1 MKFNR
6 LGAFTL
12 GVVITAVSVG
22 AVSFVNAAGDKQL
35 KACANKKTGVMRYIS
50 KGSCNKKTETSLSWN
65 QMGPQGLPGTAG
77 TAGAKGDTGTAGTN
91 GTKGDNGT
99 SGTNGTAGAKGDTGV
114 AGSSFS
120 ARSVCGADGT
130 TLCAVGVQGPGGGK
144 VFFVDTEGR
153 YSDFDY
159 MEAAPA
165 DASTGVAWATATT
178 SCRLLAD
185 TSCQLAFLTTSGE
198 SLNFL
203 ALGTGRAATAEIVAR
218 HDELGVARNLY
229 AAGVANAY
237 TTATA
242 SDWFLP
248 SSDELNQ
255 MFVNRVAIG
264 GFAFNIYWS
273 SSERAESS
281 ALAQLF
287 FSNGDRG
294 FNTKSGVRYMRPV
307 RAF

>member
-1 MKFNR
+1 MKFTR
-6 LGAFTL
+6 LSAFTL

-22 AVSFVNAAGDKQL
+22 AVTYANAAGNGTL
-35 KACANKKTGVMRYIS
+35 KACANKTTGVMRYIS
-50 KGSCNKKTETSLSWN
+50 KGSCKKTETSLSWN
-65 QMGPQGLPGTAG
+65 QMGPQGSSGSSGVTGAAG
-77 TAGAKGDTGTAGTN
+77 AVGAKGDTGAAGAAGAKGDTGDTGAKGDTGTAG
-91 GTKGDNGT
+91 
-99 SGTNGTAGAKGDTGV
+99 
-114 AGSSFS
+114 SSFT
-120 ARSVCGADGT
+120 ARSVCGVDGT

-159 MEAAPA
+159 LEAAPA

-178 SCRLLAD
+178 SCGLLAD

-218 HDELGVARNLY
+218 HDELGVAKSLY

-248 SSDELNQ
+248 SMDELNQ

-264 GFAFNIYWS
+264 GFASNIYWT
-273 SSERAESS
+273 SSERAASS

-287 FSNGDRG
+287 FSNGDQG
-294 FNTKSGVRYMRPV
+294 YNTKTGVRYVRPV